1 MKNNKI
7 FNCVLAITFSC
18 SAFVTFTQGDPN
30 FRQNQ
35 FNILMLNPAQAGANS
50 YSEISALAVNQ
61 WVGIPGAPKT
71 YTASGN
77 FKVMDNFGVGVALL
91 GDQYGPVNLTRSDI
105 NLAYHLKLSE
115 NWKFGLGIR
124 MSISNTAVNLT
135 ELNTIVDND
144 PYMQSNLR
152 TGLAFNAGFGGLL
165 YSKKFYAG
173 FAMPQLA
180 KTNFLN
186 SNMTN
191 FVDTRKGFIA
201 YVGGCFK
208 LNNRLDLRPNVVSR
222 YVSGTPFNLDVNTIL
237 SFNKNFD
244 FGVTYQWQSGLGAIV
259 GYDIKQK
266 FYVGY
271 SFSYPV
277 NQLNRVT
284 TQTHELALR
293 FRFPQKSNRSQSPR
307 FFI

>member
-1 MKNNKI
+1 MKNTMI
-7 FNCVLAITFSC
+7 FNGVVAITFC
-18 SAFVTFTQGDPN
+18 LSAFLTFAQGDPSY
-30 FRQNQ
+30 RQNQ
-35 FNILMLNPAQAGANS
+35 FNIMMLNPAQAGANS
-50 YSEISALAVNQ
+50 YSDISTLAVNQ

-77 FKVMDNFGVGVALL
+77 FKVMENLGVGVALL
-91 GDQYGPVNLTRSDI
+91 GDQYGPVNLTKTDV

-115 NWKFGLGIR
+115 KWKFGLGIK
-124 MSISNTAVNLT
+124 MSVSNTTVNLT
-135 ELNTIVDND
+135 ELTTIQQND

-152 TGLAFNAGFGGLL
+152 TGIAFNAGFGGLL

-173 FAMPQLA
+173 FAMPRLA

-201 YVGGCFK
+201 YVGGCFT
-208 LNNRLDLRPNVVSR
+208 LNNRLDLRPNVVTR
-222 YVSGTPFNLDVNTIL
+222 YVSGTPFNLDINTIL
-237 SFNKNFD
+237 SYNKNFD
-244 FGVTYQWQSGLGAIV
+244 FGVTYQLQSGLGAIV

-271 SFSYPV
+271 SYSYPV
-277 NQLNRVT
+277 NKLNRST
-284 TQTHELALR
+284 RQTHEVALR
-293 FRFPQKSNRSQSPR
+293 FRFSQKSNRSQSPR